1 MSGLI
6 LRKMIKIPL
15 KNNCKDYFWNIIAGS
30 INAIEA
36 VVMSA
41 IVVRTNGLAQAGMV
55 NIAFAIGNTLLTVGK
70 FGVRNFQVT
79 DVTGKYSFLTY
90 VKTRV
95 LTSFIMLILLF
106 SYLLYAFTYLNY
118 NADKIIIMFSI
129 GGIYVVESIED
140 VLWGHYQL
148 CNKLYIGAKMF
159 CLRWLG
165 IFFTFIIGL
174 YITKKVEI
182 ALFISMLISVVLFSL
197 LTLFTYPQ
205 ISNEKHPLKKFPH
218 EKKAIKNLINDTFPL
233 FVCLFLSFYLNNSPK
248 YAIDIC
254 MNDESQAY
262 YNFISMPIFV
272 IGLLSNFIYQPTIVE
287 MAKEYSM
294 KNKKKF
300 TQRIITQIVLLAIIT
315 LLCLFFTNILG
326 IPLLSWLFYTNLSI
340 YEKEILI
347 LMASGGFLALNGYL
361 NIILTSM
368 RFQKELIWPYGLVSI
383 LSILCMRK
391 FVKKYGIL
399 GAAWTYFFLMFFLFI
414 ISTKLVII
422 KIKQIS

>member
-1 MSGLI
+1 
-6 LRKMIKIPL
+6 MIKIPL

-205 ISNEKHPLKKFPH
+205 ISN
-218 EKKAIKNLINDTFPL
+218 
-233 FVCLFLSFYLNNSPK
+233 
-248 YAIDIC
+248 
-254 MNDESQAY
+254 
-262 YNFISMPIFV
+262 
-272 IGLLSNFIYQPTIVE
+272 
-287 MAKEYSM
+287 
-294 KNKKKF
+294 
-300 TQRIITQIVLLAIIT
+300 
-315 LLCLFFTNILG
+315 
-326 IPLLSWLFYTNLSI
+326 
-340 YEKEILI
+340 
-347 LMASGGFLALNGYL
+347 
-361 NIILTSM
+361 
-368 RFQKELIWPYGLVSI
+368 
-383 LSILCMRK
+383 
-391 FVKKYGIL
+391 
-399 GAAWTYFFLMFFLFI
+399 
-414 ISTKLVII
+414 
-422 KIKQIS
+422 